1 MKKFSKN
8 QHSTMNELNI
18 TPLLDL
24 AFVLLVIFI
33 ISTAPMVN
41 DLDMNLPPR
50 TQAPKPAAAKKP
62 NLIIVEADG
71 RIFFNG
77 AQMPLAQLNADLKQ
91 MAREDTNTSVVVHG
105 DKAVVYQNMI
115 AVFDVLQQANVTK
128 VGLAPERP
136 SAAPPAPPQSPN

>member
-1 MKKFSKN
+1 MKKFSKSH
-8 QHSTMNELNI
+8 HSSMHELNI

-41 DLDMNLPPR
+41 DLDLNLPPR
-50 TQAPKPAAAKKP
+50 LQAAKPADAKKP
-62 NLIIVEADG
+62 NMIIVEADG
-71 RIFFNG
+71 SIMFNNKKTE
-77 AQMPLAQLNADLKQ
+77 LTDLHSVIRQ

-105 DKAVVYQNMI
+105 DLAVIYQNMVN
-115 AVFDVLQQANVTK
+115 VFDVIQQAKVTK

-136 SAAPPAPPQSPN
+136 VGAPPPPTSN